1 MPSGVTTIIFPAD
14 DLQASTALFAALLG
28 TQPAHEAPYYVGFD
42 VDRQHIGLDPNGHRN
57 GVPGPTCYWE
67 VDDIEAARQ
76 RLLDAG
82 ATETQPVHDVGG
94 GKLIAGFTDSSGNPI
109 GLTKSPW

>member
-1 MPSGVTTIIFPAD
+1 MAAHQPKT
-14 DLQASTALFAALLG
+14 ST
-28 TQPAHEAPYYVGFD
+28 
-42 VDRQHIGLDPNGHRN
+42 RR
-57 GVPGPTCYWE
+57 
-67 VDDIEAARQ
+67 

-94 GKLIAGFTDSSGNPI
+94 GKLIAAFTDSSGNPI